1 MMHQDIDGS
10 ERECRWCGQGGEI
23 ILCDTCDKVFCNQCV
38 RRNFGQERLDEIVSL
53 DKWSCFFCN
62 PEPLRDLFNEYKEF
76 LELSARSR
84 NMQQPVYKTPPAAS
98 RQDHEPILEWK
109 PSIRR
114 TKKPRI
120 RFKCQDLIHL
130 K

>member
-1 MMHQDIDGS
+1 MMHQDTDGS
-10 ERECRWCGQGGEI
+10 ERECRWCGQGGKI
-23 ILCDTCDKVFCNQCV
+23 ILCDTCDKVFCNQCI

-76 LELSARSR
+76 LELSARLG
-84 NMQQPVYKTPPAAS
+84 NMQLPIYKTLPAAAS
-98 RQDHEPILEWK
+98 RQGHGPILEWK

-114 TKKPRI
+114 TKKPRM
-120 RFKCQDLIHL
+120 RFISTT
-130 K
+130 